1 MGGWDQRYLG
11 FGAFPETLSPLE
23 IEHFFTASA
32 GEAAAISG
40 RRTPV
45 NRMAFALQLG
55 FLKMTGRTLN
65 SVEIVPPAVLEHLGR
80 QIGAPPPR
88 VASIRAFYRR
98 RRTLFDHQEAARQ
111 ALGRGPLNDHAER
124 GLTAYLRREAAAA
137 YDVTELMTR
146 ARTWLVGRHYVL
158 PRERDIRRQALAA
171 RKRRSNSPCRWASSC
186 RMAAI

>member
-32 GEAAAISG
+32 GEVAAISG
-40 RRTPV
+40 RRTSV

-80 QIGAPPPR
+80 QVGVPPPR
-88 VASIRAFYRR
+88 VASIRAFYHR
-98 RRTLFDHQEAARQ
+98 RRTLFDHQESARQ
-111 ALGRGPLNDHAER
+111 ALGRSPLNDHAER
-124 GLTAYLRREAAAA
+124 GLTAYLRR
-137 YDVTELMTR
+137 
-146 ARTWLVGRHYVL
+146 
-158 PRERDIRRQALAA
+158 
-171 RKRRSNSPCRWASSC
+171 
-186 RMAAI
+186 

>member
-45 NRMAFALQLG
+45 NRMAFALQIG

-98 RRTLFDHQEAARQ
+98 RRTLFDHQESARQ
-111 ALGRGPLNDHAER
+111 ALERGPLNDHAER
-124 GLTAYLRREAAAA
+124 GLTAYLRREAAAGA
-137 YDVTELMTR
+137 
-146 ARTWLVGRHYVL
+146 VL
-158 PRERDIRRQALAA
+158 DSPQMDI
-171 RKRRSNSPCRWASSC
+171 
-186 RMAAI
+186 